1 MNLIRPT
8 LAVIALGL
16 TGLASTATIAH
27 ETGAGDPT
35 DPDAPVTRTHY
46 HPIMNEYRPSAI
58 MERPEDWRKLN
69 DRAEQIG
76 GPLGQLRGVDE
87 PIRKRKRK

>member
-1 MNLIRPT
+1 MKIPCILGVSLALAGCSAAPDLLPAET
-8 LAVIALGL
+8 LAPAADAGAQVRHVHGA
-16 TGLASTATIAH
+16 TGVPGFTAR
-27 ETGAGDPT
+27 
-35 DPDAPVTRTHY
+35 PVKG
-46 HPIMNEYRPSAI
+46 
-58 MERPEDWRKLN
+58 PEDWRKLN

>member
-1 MNLIRPT
+1 MYLTRPI
-8 LAVIALGL
+8 LAVMVLGFA
-16 TGLASTATIAH
+16 GLAPISLLAH

-35 DPDAPVTRTHY
+35 DPYAPVTRTHY
-46 HPIMNEYRPSAI
+46 HPIMNHYRPSAI
-58 MERPEDWRKLN
+58 MERPENWRELN
-69 DRAEQIG
+69 DRAEEIG

>member
-1 MNLIRPT
+1 MYLIRPT

-16 TGLASTATIAH
+16 AGLAPNATYAH
-27 ETGAGDPT
+27 DTGSGDPT
-35 DPDAPVTRTHY
+35 DPFAPVTRTHY
-46 HPIMNEYRPSAI
+46 HPIMHEYRPSAI
-58 MERPEDWRKLN
+58 MERPKNWRELN
-69 DRAEQIG
+69 DRAEEIG

>member
-1 MNLIRPT
+1 MYLTRPI
-8 LAVIALGL
+8 LAVVALGFA
-16 TGLASTATIAH
+16 GLAPVMVSAH

-35 DPDAPVTRTHY
+35 DPFAAVTRTHY

-58 MERPEDWRKLN
+58 MERPENWRALN
-69 DRAEQIG
+69 DRAEEIG

>member
-1 MNLIRPT
+1 MNLIRPIF
-8 LAVIALGL
+8 AVIALGL
-16 TGLASTATIAH
+16 AGLATTTSIAH

-35 DPDAPVTRTHY
+35 DPYASVTRTHY

-58 MERPEDWRKLN
+58 MERPKNWRKLN
-69 DRAEQIG
+69 DRAEKIG